1 MDKISF
7 RYLELIET
15 ITLYNKKYYVD
26 DDPIASDAEY
36 DSLFRELL
44 QIEHQYPNLL
54 LDYSPSQRVGFKP
67 LTEFQT
73 ISHVKPMLSL
83 SNIFNTED
91 LADFHEKQLKVLDSN
106 EIEYFCEPKIDGIAV
121 SLYYKDGLLKQ
132 ALTRGDGITGE
143 NITQNIKT
151 INCIP
156 LKLSG
161 SNFPDEFDIRGEVF
175 IDLLDFKKLNH
186 DAQRVGGKVFANPRN
201 AAAGSLRQLDSSIT
215 ASRPLKFFAHGLG
228 HSSKSF
234 PSSLEKVFELI
245 QQAGIPVN
253 PLNKLCNSIYDCED
267 YYKDI
272 LSKRDKLNYEI
283 DGVVIKLNS
292 LRHQETLGEISRS
305 PRWATAYKFPS
316 EEARTTLEAIEFQI
330 GRTGT
335 LTPVARL
342 KPVSIGGVTVS
353 NSTLHNFD
361 EIKRLDPRIGDD
373 VLVKRAGDVIPK
385 VVKVFPAKKRQHEV
399 VPPKICPCKLKMP
412 VKQTHSTVWE
422 IHNKKLKKKIKT
434 LYSKYEAEEYFHHHN
449 GDDLVVV
456 NKTEALS
463 SFKCTGGMHCP
474 ERLKGKLIHFVS
486 RRALDIEGLGNEIIK
501 LFVEKRLVEGF
512 ADIFLL
518 DLHEETIKTFD
529 GFGHKSFQN
538 LMTAINNSKNISFE
552 RLLYGLGIDEV
563 GEATAKALAKK
574 FNNADELLRASYNEL
589 TRIDD
594 IGPKV
599 ASNIMDYFEHDDQR
613 KEFIKLIGLL
623 NITFPNF
630 VKDASLDGKT
640 FVITGSFKNYGR
652 TELQNIL
659 EQKGAKV
666 SASVSKKTTAVLA
679 GIKAGSKLSKAEA
692 LGITVYNEDDIAS
705 LINDA

>member
-1 MDKISF
+1 MDKISS
-7 RYLELIET
+7 RYLELVET

-26 DDPIASDAEY
+26 DDPIASDGEY
-36 DSLFRELL
+36 DSLFNELL
-44 QIEHQYPNLL
+44 QIEHKYPSLL

-67 LTEFQT
+67 LKEFDT
-73 ISHVKPMLSL
+73 RAHVKPMLSL
-83 SNIFNTED
+83 SNIFNTEN
-91 LADFHEKQLKVLDSN
+91 LVDFHQKQLKVIDSN

-121 SLYYKDGLLKQ
+121 SLYYESGLLKQ

-161 SNFPDEFDIRGEVF
+161 SNFPDKFDIRGEVF
-175 IDLLDFKKLNH
+175 IDILDFFKLNK
-186 DAQRVGGKVFANPRN
+186 DAQRYGGKVFANPRN
-201 AAAGSLRQLDSSIT
+201 AAAGSLRQLDSTIT
-215 ASRPLKFFAHGLG
+215 ASRPLKFFAHGIG
-228 HSSKSF
+228 HSSESF
-234 PSSLEKVFELI
+234 PSTLKKAFELI
-245 QQAGIPVN
+245 KQAGIPVN
-253 PLNKLCNSIYDCED
+253 PLNKLCKSIHECEG

-272 LSKRDKLNYEI
+272 LAKRDKLNYEI

-292 LRHQETLGEISRS
+292 LIHQEALGEISRS

-316 EEARTTLEAIEFQI
+316 EEARTKLEAIEFQV
-330 GRTGT
+330 GRTGS

-342 KPVSIGGVTVS
+342 KPVIIGGVTVS

-385 VVKVFPAKKRQHEV
+385 VVKVFPAQKRQPEV

-412 VKQTHSTVWE
+412 VKQSHSTTWE
-422 IHNKKLKKKIKT
+422 IHNKKLKKKIRT
-434 LYSKYEAEEYFHHHN
+434 FYSKYEAEEYFRRHN
-449 GDDLVVV
+449 EDNLEVL

-463 SFKCTGGMHCP
+463 SYKCTGGMQCP

-501 LFVEKRLVEGF
+501 LFIDKKLLEGF

-518 DLHEETIKTFD
+518 SLHEETIKTLD
-529 GFGHKSFQN
+529 GFGEKSFKN
-538 LMTAINNSKNISFE
+538 LMSAVNNSKNISFE
-552 RLLYGLGIDEV
+552 RLLYGMGIDEV

-574 FNNADELLRASYNEL
+574 FNNPSELLSASYDAL
-589 TRIDD
+589 IGIDD

-599 ASNIMDYFEHDDQR
+599 ASNIIDYFGDNEQR
-613 KEFIKLIGLL
+613 EEFIKLIGLL
-623 NITFPNF
+623 NISFSTFK
-630 VKDASLDGKT
+630 KDNSLDGKT
-640 FVITGSFKNYGR
+640 FVITGSFEKYGR

-666 SASVSKKTTAVLA
+666 SSSVSKKTTAVIA

-692 LGITVYNEDDIAS
+692 LGITVYNEEDVVS
-705 LINDA
+705 LLNDA